1 METIKAR
8 LFQEAEDMMLAEK
21 RSGAASGSRRS
32 SKASISSKKSRKMS
46 RQMSASSRQSSV
58 TGITPLK
65 KADKKPKQSEGLFA
79 SLGPGQG
86 TVAEDEC

>member
-1 METIKAR
+1 
-8 LFQEAEDMMLAEK
+8 
-21 RSGAASGSRRS
+21 
-32 SKASISSKKSRKMS
+32 MS

-86 TVAEDEC
+86 TVAEDEFDESNRISVEKSINEANMDGMKNIQAQH